1 MLLVVVLPWDQ
12 LLAMVVVVCMAV
24 ASMAGVCAGT
34 MGSGSGEPSSDR
46 VLCF

>member
-34 MGSGSGEPSSDR
+34 MGSTGVGSGSGEPSSD
-46 VLCF
+46 